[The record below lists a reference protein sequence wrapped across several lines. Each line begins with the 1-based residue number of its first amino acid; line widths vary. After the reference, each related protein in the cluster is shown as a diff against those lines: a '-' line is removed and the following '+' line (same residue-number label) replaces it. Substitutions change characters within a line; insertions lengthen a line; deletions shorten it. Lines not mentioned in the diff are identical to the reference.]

1 MKPIIRITVVL
12 QEEEKASYMEKT
24 ILLFDMPIYKRTEA
38 YAGDRKDKAV
48 GFTDFGTSL
57 TKVEDYEEEE

>member
-24 ILLFDMPIYKRTEA
+24 ILLFNVPIYKRAEA
-38 YAGDRKDKAV
+38 YAGDRKDRAV

-57 TKVEDYEEEE
+57 TKVEEYDEEE